1 MADVLERAVVDGES
15 GGVAGERLSARA
27 TALGLHTLQDLKMGV
42 LRQRPA
48 WWLGSDYHCALC
60 DLDFS
65 SAQRAAEH
73 VVLEQH
79 PVLRM
84 D

>member
-1 MADVLERAVVDGES
+1 MIASRFAAGQAPGRGAAAPRISRRAQ
-15 GGVAGERLSARA
+15 AR
-27 TALGLHTLQDLKMGV
+27 GLHTLDDLKLEV
-42 LRQRPA
+42 LKQRPA
-48 WWLGSDYHCALC
+48 WWLGNAYHCPLC
-60 DLDFS
+60 EVDFIDP
-65 SAQRAAEH
+65 QRAAEH

>member
-1 MADVLERAVVDGES
+1 MD
-15 GGVAGERLSARA
+15 
-27 TALGLHTLQDLKMGV
+27 DLKLEV
-42 LRQRPA
+42 LKQRPA
-48 WWLGSDYHCALC
+48 WWLGNAYHCPLC
-60 DLDFS
+60 EVDFIDP
-65 SAQRAAEH
+65 QRAAEH